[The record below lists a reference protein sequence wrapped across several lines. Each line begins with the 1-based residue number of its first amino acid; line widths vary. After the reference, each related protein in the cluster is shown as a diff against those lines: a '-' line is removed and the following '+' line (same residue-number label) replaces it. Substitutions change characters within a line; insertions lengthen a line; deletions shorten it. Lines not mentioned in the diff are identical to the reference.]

1 MQSHPLDKHLGADD
15 SLTSNR
21 AAAGA
26 DEQPAT
32 ARPALS
38 DRSRNVSTG
47 VIRTGSSEPHV
58 DPGLAGEVV
67 IATGAARGIGRATV
81 ELLAAAGARVLAVD
95 IDEDVRAVARALPGA
110 GHEALV
116 CDLTDLGSH
125 QAIVDAA
132 TAMGPLRGI
141 AHMAGV
147 LRRRSSLAEIT
158 EDDWDFQHDV
168 NLKAGF
174 FLCRVVGSA
183 LQSAGR
189 GGRIVAFTSQGW
201 WSGGF
206 GGSVVYAASKGGVV
220 SFVRGLART
229 YGPDG
234 ITVNAVAP
242 GAIDTPMMRSGM
254 TDAALRATIDAVP
267 LGRMGTPS
275 EVAGPVLFL
284 LSDQASYVSGAT
296 LNVSGAW
303 LMY

>member
-1 MQSHPLDKHLGADD
+1 MVK
-15 SLTSNR
+15 
-21 AAAGA
+21 
-26 DEQPAT
+26 
-32 ARPALS
+32 
-38 DRSRNVSTG
+38 
-47 VIRTGSSEPHV
+47 TGSSDPQV
-58 DPGLAGEVV
+58 DPGLTGEVV

-81 ELLAAAGARVLAVD
+81 ELLASAGAIVLAVD
-95 IDEDVRAVARALPGA
+95 ITDGVHGVVGKLPGE
-110 GHEALV
+110 GHRALV
-116 CDLTDLGSH
+116 CDVADLSTH
-125 QAIVDAA
+125 ERIVETAG
-132 TAMGPLRGI
+132 AMGPLRGI

-147 LRRRSSLAEIT
+147 LRRRDSLAEIT
-158 EDDWDFQHDV
+158 EEDWDHQHDV

-174 FLCRVVGSA
+174 FLCRAVGTA
-183 LQSAGR
+183 LESAGR
-189 GGRIVAFTSQGW
+189 GGRIVAFASQGW

-229 YGPDG
+229 YGPSG

-242 GAIDTPMMRSGM
+242 GAIDTPMMLSGL
-254 TDAALRATIDAVP
+254 TDRGLETTIAAIP
-267 LGRMGTPS
+267 LGRLGLPS

>member
-1 MQSHPLDKHLGADD
+1 M
-15 SLTSNR
+15 T
-21 AAAGA
+21 
-26 DEQPAT
+26 
-32 ARPALS
+32 
-38 DRSRNVSTG
+38 
-47 VIRTGSSEPHV
+47 TGSSEPQV

-81 ELLAAAGARVLAVD
+81 ELVAAAGAHVLAVD
-95 IDEDVRAVARALPGA
+95 IDDEVHGVVAGLPGE
-110 GHEALV
+110 GHQALV
-116 CDLTDLGSH
+116 CDLAELGAHAS
-125 QAIVDAA
+125 IVSAA

-147 LRRRSSLAEIT
+147 LRRRSSLAEVS

-174 FLCRVVGSA
+174 FLCRAVGTA
-183 LQSAGR
+183 LQEAGR
-189 GGRIVAFTSQGW
+189 GGRIVAFSSQGW

-242 GAIDTPMMRSGM
+242 GAIDTPMMLSGM
-254 TDAALRATIDAVP
+254 TDAALAATIDAIP
-267 LGRMGTPS
+267 MGRMGRPS

-284 LSDQASYVSGAT
+284 LSDHASYVSGAT

>member
-1 MQSHPLDKHLGADD
+1 
-15 SLTSNR
+15 
-21 AAAGA
+21 
-26 DEQPAT
+26 
-32 ARPALS
+32 
-38 DRSRNVSTG
+38 
-47 VIRTGSSEPHV
+47 
-58 DPGLAGEVV
+58 
-67 IATGAARGIGRATV
+67 
-81 ELLAAAGARVLAVD
+81 
-95 IDEDVRAVARALPGA
+95 
-110 GHEALV
+110 
-116 CDLTDLGSH
+116 
-125 QAIVDAA
+125 
-132 TAMGPLRGI
+132 
-141 AHMAGV
+141 MAGV
-147 LRRRSSLAEIT
+147 LRRRDSLAEIS

-174 FLCRVVGSA
+174 FLCRAVGTA

-189 GGRIVAFTSQGW
+189 GGRIVAFASQGW

-242 GAIDTPMMRSGM
+242 GAIDTPMMVSGL
-254 TDAALRATIDAVP
+254 THEALEATIDAVP
-267 LGRMGTPS
+267 LGRLGLPS